1 MKNQLILENFLEVL
15 ASEKGLAVNT
25 RISYKND
32 ILQFLV
38 FLEKN
43 KKKISEI
50 TRIDIEKFT
59 SKFTTQG
66 LEKSTIS
73 RKMSAL
79 SHFFIFLLE
88 ENIIKSNPIHELDLP
103 KQIKKLPKILSVDQV
118 EKLIKSS
125 REDQSINGIRL
136 NTMIE
141 ILYATGIRV
150 SELVEMK
157 LSATYAEKN
166 FLLIQGKG
174 NKERLVPISKNTE
187 DRIKDYLKIRNEF
200 INNDTESKWL
210 FPSKQSSKGH
220 ITRQR
225 FNQLLQTL
233 CERVNLNNIRIS
245 PHKLR
250 HAFATHLLANGVD
263 LRSLQQMLGH
273 ADISTTQIYTH
284 VLKDRLKKL
293 VSDNHPLSKIEIN

>member
-1 MKNQLILENFLEVL
+1 MNNYLILENFLEVL

-43 KKKISEI
+43 KKKINEI
-50 TRIDIEKFT
+50 TSIDIEKFT

-88 ENIIKSNPIHELDLP
+88 ENMIKRNPINELDLP

-125 REDQSINGIRL
+125 REDKSINGIRL

-166 FLLIQGKG
+166 FLLVQGKG
-174 NKERLVPISKNTE
+174 NKERLVPISENTE
-187 DRIKDYLKIRNEF
+187 EKIKDYLKIRNEY

-225 FNQLLQTL
+225 FNQLLQIL

>member
-1 MKNQLILENFLEVL
+1 
-15 ASEKGLAVNT
+15 
-25 RISYKND
+25 
-32 ILQFLV
+32 
-38 FLEKN
+38 
-43 KKKISEI
+43 
-50 TRIDIEKFT
+50 
-59 SKFTTQG
+59 
-66 LEKSTIS
+66 
-73 RKMSAL
+73 MSAL

-88 ENIIKSNPIHELDLP
+88 ENMIKRNPINELDLP

-125 REDQSINGIRL
+125 REDQSVNGIRL

-141 ILYATGIRV
+141 ILYATGIRI

-166 FLLIQGKG
+166 FLLVQGKG
-174 NKERLVPISKNTE
+174 NKERLVPISENTE
-187 DRIKDYLKIRNEF
+187 EKIKDYLKIRNEY

>member
-1 MKNQLILENFLEVL
+1 MNNHLILENFLEVL

-43 KKKISEI
+43 KKKINEI
-50 TRIDIEKFT
+50 TSIDIEKFT

-88 ENIIKSNPIHELDLP
+88 ENMIKRNPINELDLP

-166 FLLIQGKG
+166 FLLVQGKG
-174 NKERLVPISKNTE
+174 NKERLVPISENTE
-187 DRIKDYLKIRNEF
+187 DKNKDFLKIRNKF
-200 INNDTESKWL
+200 LNNDSESKWL

-233 CERVNLNNIRIS
+233 CERVNLNNIKIS

>member
-1 MKNQLILENFLEVL
+1 VNNYLILENFLEVL

-38 FLEKN
+38 FIEKN
-43 KKKISEI
+43 KKKINEI
-50 TRIDIEKFT
+50 TSIDIEKFT

-88 ENIIKSNPIHELDLP
+88 ENMIKKNPINELDLP

-166 FLLIQGKG
+166 FLLVQGKG
-174 NKERLVPISKNTE
+174 NKERLVPISENTE
-187 DRIKDYLKIRNEF
+187 EKIKDYLKIRNEY

-225 FNQLLQTL
+225 FNQLLQIL

>member
-1 MKNQLILENFLEVL
+1 MNNQLILENFLEVL

-43 KKKISEI
+43 KKKINEI
-50 TRIDIEKFT
+50 TPIDIEKFT

-73 RKMSAL
+73 RKMSSL
-79 SHFFIFLLE
+79 SHFFIFLLD

-103 KQIKKLPKILSVDQV
+103 KQTKKLPKILSVDQV

-125 REDQSINGIRL
+125 REDQSVNGIRL

-174 NKERLVPISKNTE
+174 NKERLVPISENTE
-187 DRIKDYLKIRNEF
+187 DKIKDYLKIRNEF

>member
-1 MKNQLILENFLEVL
+1 MNNQLILENFLEVL

-43 KKKISEI
+43 KKKINEI
-50 TRIDIEKFT
+50 TPIDIEKFT

-103 KQIKKLPKILSVDQV
+103 KQIKKLPKILSVEQV

-125 REDQSINGIRL
+125 REDQSVNGIRL

-141 ILYATGIRV
+141 ILYATGIRI

-174 NKERLVPISKNTE
+174 NKERLVPISENTE
-187 DRIKDYLKIRNEF
+187 DKIKDYLKIRNEF
-200 INNDTESKWL
+200 INNDTDSKWL

>member
-1 MKNQLILENFLEVL
+1 MNNYLILENFLEVL

-43 KKKISEI
+43 KKKINEI
-50 TRIDIEKFT
+50 TSIDIEKFT
-59 SKFTTQG
+59 SKFTSQG

-88 ENIIKSNPIHELDLP
+88 ENMIKRNPINELDLP

-125 REDQSINGIRL
+125 REDQSRNGIRL

-166 FLLIQGKG
+166 FLLVQGKG
-174 NKERLVPISKNTE
+174 NKERLVPISENTE
-187 DRIKDYLKIRNEF
+187 EKIKDYLKIRNEY

-233 CERVNLNNIRIS
+233 CERVNLNNIKIS

>member
-1 MKNQLILENFLEVL
+1 MNNYLILENFLEVL
-15 ASEKGLAVNT
+15 ASEKGLALNT

-43 KKKISEI
+43 KKKINEI
-50 TRIDIEKFT
+50 TSIDIEKFT

-88 ENIIKSNPIHELDLP
+88 ENMIKRNPINELDLP

-166 FLLIQGKG
+166 FLLVQGKG
-174 NKERLVPISKNTE
+174 NKERLVPISENTE
-187 DRIKDYLKIRNEF
+187 DKIKDFLKIRNKF
-200 INNDTESKWL
+200 LNNDSESKWL

-233 CERVNLNNIRIS
+233 CERVNLNNIKIS

>member
-1 MKNQLILENFLEVL
+1 MNNYLILENFLEVL

-25 RISYKND
+25 RISYRND

-43 KKKISEI
+43 KKKINEI
-50 TRIDIEKFT
+50 TSIDIEKFT

-79 SHFFIFLLE
+79 NHFFIFLLE
-88 ENIIKSNPIHELDLP
+88 ENMIKRNPINELDLP

-166 FLLIQGKG
+166 FLLVQGKG
-174 NKERLVPISKNTE
+174 NKERLVPISENTE
-187 DRIKDYLKIRNEF
+187 EKIKDYLKIRNEY

>member
-1 MKNQLILENFLEVL
+1 MNNYLILENFLEVL

-43 KKKISEI
+43 KKKINEI
-50 TRIDIEKFT
+50 TSIDIEKFT

-88 ENIIKSNPIHELDLP
+88 ENMIKRNPINELDLP

-166 FLLIQGKG
+166 FLLVQGKG
-174 NKERLVPISKNTE
+174 NKERLVPISENTE
-187 DRIKDYLKIRNEF
+187 GKIKDFLKIRNKF
-200 INNDTESKWL
+200 LNNDSESKWL

-233 CERVNLNNIRIS
+233 CERVNLNNIKIS

>member
-1 MKNQLILENFLEVL
+1 MNNQLILENFLEVL

-43 KKKISEI
+43 KKKINEI
-50 TRIDIEKFT
+50 TPIDIEKFT

-103 KQIKKLPKILSVDQV
+103 KQIKKLPKILSVEQV

-125 REDQSINGIRL
+125 REDQSVNGIRL

-141 ILYATGIRV
+141 ILYATGIRI

-174 NKERLVPISKNTE
+174 NKERLVPISENTE
-187 DRIKDYLKIRNEF
+187 DKIKDYLKIRNEF
-200 INNDTESKWL
+200 INNDTDSKWL

-233 CERVNLNNIRIS
+233 CERVSLNNIRIS

-250 HAFATHLLANGVD
+250 HAFATHLLANGLD

>member
-1 MKNQLILENFLEVL
+1 M
-15 ASEKGLAVNT
+15 AVNT

-32 ILQFLV
+32 ILQFLD

-43 KKKISEI
+43 KKKINEI
-50 TRIDIEKFT
+50 ASIDIEKFI

-88 ENIIKSNPIHELDLP
+88 ENMIKRNPINELDLP

-166 FLLIQGKG
+166 FLLVQGKG
-174 NKERLVPISKNTE
+174 NKERLVPISENTE
-187 DRIKDYLKIRNEF
+187 EKIKDYLKIRNKYV
-200 INNDTESKWL
+200 NNDTESKWL

-273 ADISTTQIYTH
+273 SDISTTQIYTH

>member
-1 MKNQLILENFLEVL
+1 MNNQLILENFLEVL

-25 RISYKND
+25 SISYKND
-32 ILQFLV
+32 NLQLLV
-38 FLEKN
+38 FLEK
-43 KKKISEI
+43 KKINEI
-50 TRIDIEKFT
+50 TSIDIEKFT

-125 REDQSINGIRL
+125 REDQSVNGIRL

-141 ILYATGIRV
+141 ILYATGIRI

-166 FLLIQGKG
+166 FLLVQGKG
-174 NKERLVPISKNTE
+174 NKERLVPISENTE
-187 DRIKDYLKIRNEF
+187 EKIKDYLKIRNEY

>member
-1 MKNQLILENFLEVL
+1 MNNQLILENFLEVL

-43 KKKISEI
+43 KKKINEI
-50 TRIDIEKFT
+50 TPIDIEKFT

-166 FLLIQGKG
+166 FLLVQGKG
-174 NKERLVPISKNTE
+174 NKERLVPISENTE
-187 DRIKDYLKIRNEF
+187 DKIKDYLKIRNKF
-200 INNDTESKWL
+200 LNNDSESKWL

>member
-1 MKNQLILENFLEVL
+1 MNNQLILENFLEVL

-43 KKKISEI
+43 KKKINEI
-50 TRIDIEKFT
+50 TPIDIEKFT

-125 REDQSINGIRL
+125 REDQSVNGIRL

-174 NKERLVPISKNTE
+174 NKERLVPISENTE
-187 DRIKDYLKIRNEF
+187 DKIKDYLKIRNEF
-200 INNDTESKWL
+200 INNDTDSKWL

-233 CERVNLNNIRIS
+233 CERVNLNNIKIS

>member
-1 MKNQLILENFLEVL
+1 MNNHLILENFLEVL

-43 KKKISEI
+43 KKKINEI
-50 TRIDIEKFT
+50 TSIDIEKFT

-88 ENIIKSNPIHELDLP
+88 ENMIKRNPINELDLP

-166 FLLIQGKG
+166 FLLVQGKG
-174 NKERLVPISKNTE
+174 NKERLVPISENTE
-187 DRIKDYLKIRNEF
+187 DKIKDFLKIRNKF
-200 INNDTESKWL
+200 LNNDSESKWL

-233 CERVNLNNIRIS
+233 CERVNLNNIKIS

>member
-1 MKNQLILENFLEVL
+1 MNNHLILENFLEVL

-43 KKKISEI
+43 KKKINEI
-50 TRIDIEKFT
+50 TSIDIEKFT

-88 ENIIKSNPIHELDLP
+88 ENMIKRNPINELDLP

-174 NKERLVPISKNTE
+174 NKERLVPISENTE
-187 DRIKDYLKIRNEF
+187 DKIKDYLKIRNEF

>member
-1 MKNQLILENFLEVL
+1 MNNHLILENFLEVL

-32 ILQFLV
+32 IFQFLV
-38 FLEKN
+38 FIEKN
-43 KKKISEI
+43 KKKINEVTSF
-50 TRIDIEKFT
+50 DIEKFT
-59 SKFTTQG
+59 SRFSNQG
-66 LEKSTIS
+66 IEKSTIS

-88 ENIIKSNPIHELDLP
+88 ENIIESNPIHELDLP

-174 NKERLVPISKNTE
+174 NKERLVPISENTE
-187 DRIKDYLKIRNEF
+187 DKIKDYLKIRKEF
-200 INNDTESKWL
+200 IDNDTESKWL

>member
-1 MKNQLILENFLEVL
+1 MNNQLILENFLEVL

-43 KKKISEI
+43 KKKINEI
-50 TRIDIEKFT
+50 TPIDIEKFT

-125 REDQSINGIRL
+125 REDQSVNGIRL

-174 NKERLVPISKNTE
+174 NKERLVPISENTE
-187 DRIKDYLKIRNEF
+187 DKIKDYLKIRNEF
-200 INNDTESKWL
+200 INNDTDSKWL

>member
-1 MKNQLILENFLEVL
+1 MNNQLILENFLEVL

-43 KKKISEI
+43 KKKINEI
-50 TRIDIEKFT
+50 TSVDIEKFT
-59 SKFTTQG
+59 SKFSTQG

-73 RKMSAL
+73 RKMSSL
-79 SHFFIFLLE
+79 SHFFIFLLD
-88 ENIIKSNPIHELDLP
+88 ENIVKSNPIHELDLP

-166 FLLIQGKG
+166 FLLVQGKG
-174 NKERLVPISKNTE
+174 NKERLVPISENTE
-187 DRIKDYLKIRNEF
+187 DKIKDFLKIRNKF
-200 INNDTESKWL
+200 LNNDSESKWL

-233 CERVNLNNIRIS
+233 CERVNLNNIKIS

>member
-1 MKNQLILENFLEVL
+1 VNNHLILENFLEVL
-15 ASEKGLAVNT
+15 ASEKGLAINT

-38 FLEKN
+38 FLEKS
-43 KKKISEI
+43 KKKINEI
-50 TRIDIEKFT
+50 TSIDIEKFIL
-59 SKFTTQG
+59 KFTKQG

-73 RKMSAL
+73 RKMSAI

-88 ENIIKSNPIHELDLP
+88 ENMIKSNPINELDLP
-103 KQIKKLPKILSVDQV
+103 KQIKKLPKILSIDQV
-118 EKLIKSS
+118 DKLIKSS
-125 REDQSINGIRL
+125 HQDQSINGIRL

-141 ILYATGIRV
+141 ILYATGIRI

-166 FLLIQGKG
+166 FLLVQGKG
-174 NKERLVPISKNTE
+174 NKERLVPISENTE
-187 DRIKDYLKIRNEF
+187 NKIKDYLKVRNKF
-200 INNDTESKWL
+200 LNNDTESKWL

-250 HAFATHLLANGVD
+250 HAFATHLLANGAD

-284 VLKDRLKKL
+284 VLKDRLRKL

>member
-1 MKNQLILENFLEVL
+1 MKDYLILDNFIEVL

-25 RISYKND
+25 RISYRND
-32 ILQFLV
+32 ILQL
-38 FLEKN
+38 LNYLKKNEKN
-43 KKKISEI
+43 LRNINSN
-50 TRIDIEKFT
+50 DIEKFI
-59 SKFTTQG
+59 SKFKKQG
-66 LEKSTIS
+66 FEKVTIS
-73 RKMSAL
+73 RKLSAL
-79 SHFFIFLLE
+79 SHFFIFLEE
-88 ENIIKSNPIHELDLP
+88 ENIINQNPINELDLP
-103 KQIKKLPKILSVDQV
+103 KQVKKLPQILSIEQVD
-118 EKLIKSS
+118 KLINLS
-125 REDQSINGIRL
+125 REDRSVNGVRL

-141 ILYATGIRV
+141 ILYATGIRI

-157 LSATYAEKN
+157 LSATVSEKN

-174 NKERLVPISKNTE
+174 NKERLVPISENTE
-187 DRIKDYLKIRNEF
+187 KNIKKYLKIRNSF
-200 INNDTESKWL
+200 LLKDKESKWL
-210 FPSKQSSKGH
+210 FPSKQSSRGH

-225 FNQLLQTL
+225 LNQLLQDL
-233 CERVNLNNIRIS
+233 RAKAELSNIRIS

-250 HAFATHLLANGVD
+250 HAFATHLLANGAD

>member
-1 MKNQLILENFLEVL
+1 MNNQLILENFLEVL

-43 KKKISEI
+43 KKKINEI
-50 TRIDIEKFT
+50 SPIDIEKFT

-125 REDQSINGIRL
+125 REDQSVNGIRL

-141 ILYATGIRV
+141 ILYATGIRI

-174 NKERLVPISKNTE
+174 NKERLVPISENTE
-187 DRIKDYLKIRNEF
+187 DKIKDYLKIRNEF
-200 INNDTESKWL
+200 INNDTDSKWL

>member
-1 MKNQLILENFLEVL
+1 MNNHLILENFLEVL

-43 KKKISEI
+43 KKKINEI
-50 TRIDIEKFT
+50 TPIDIEKFT

-166 FLLIQGKG
+166 FLLVQGKG
-174 NKERLVPISKNTE
+174 NKERLVPISENTE
-187 DRIKDYLKIRNEF
+187 DKIKDYLKIRNEF

>member
-1 MKNQLILENFLEVL
+1 MNNQLILENFLEVL

-43 KKKISEI
+43 KKKINEI
-50 TRIDIEKFT
+50 TPIDIEKFT

-73 RKMSAL
+73 RKMSSL
-79 SHFFIFLLE
+79 SHFFIFLLD

-118 EKLIKSS
+118 EKLITSS
-125 REDQSINGIRL
+125 REDQSVNGIRF

-174 NKERLVPISKNTE
+174 NKERLVPISENTE
-187 DRIKDYLKIRNEF
+187 DNIKDYLKIRNEF

>member
-1 MKNQLILENFLEVL
+1 MNNHLILENFLEVL

-38 FLEKN
+38 FSEKN
-43 KKKISEI
+43 KKKINEI
-50 TRIDIEKFT
+50 TSIDIEKFT

-79 SHFFIFLLE
+79 NHFFIFLLE
-88 ENIIKSNPIHELDLP
+88 ENVIKRNPINELDLP

-166 FLLIQGKG
+166 FLLVQGKG
-174 NKERLVPISKNTE
+174 NKERLVPISENTE
-187 DRIKDYLKIRNEF
+187 GKIKDFLKIRNKF
-200 INNDTESKWL
+200 LNNDSESKWL

-233 CERVNLNNIRIS
+233 CERVNLNNIKIS

>member
-1 MKNQLILENFLEVL
+1 VNNYLILENFLEVL
-15 ASEKGLAVNT
+15 ASEKGLALNT

-43 KKKISEI
+43 KKKINEI
-50 TRIDIEKFT
+50 TSIDIEKFT

-88 ENIIKSNPIHELDLP
+88 ENMIKRNPINELDLP
-103 KQIKKLPKILSVDQV
+103 KQVKKLPKILSVDQV

>member
-1 MKNQLILENFLEVL
+1 MNNYLILENFLEVL

-43 KKKISEI
+43 KKKINEI
-50 TRIDIEKFT
+50 TPIDIEKFT

-125 REDQSINGIRL
+125 REDQSVNGIRL

-141 ILYATGIRV
+141 ILYATGIRI

-174 NKERLVPISKNTE
+174 NKERLVPISENTE
-187 DRIKDYLKIRNEF
+187 DKIKDYLKIRNEF
-200 INNDTESKWL
+200 INNDTDSKWL

>member
-1 MKNQLILENFLEVL
+1 MNNQLILENFLEVL

-43 KKKISEI
+43 KKKINEI
-50 TRIDIEKFT
+50 MPIDIEKFT

-125 REDQSINGIRL
+125 REDQSVNGIRL

-166 FLLIQGKG
+166 FLLVQGKG
-174 NKERLVPISKNTE
+174 NKERLVPISENTE
-187 DRIKDYLKIRNEF
+187 DKIKDFLKIRNKF
-200 INNDTESKWL
+200 LNNDSESKWL

-233 CERVNLNNIRIS
+233 CERVNLNNIKIS

>member
-32 ILQFLV
+32 IFQFLV
-38 FLEKN
+38 FIEKN
-43 KKKISEI
+43 KKKMNEI
-50 TRIDIEKFT
+50 TPSDIEKFT

-73 RKMSAL
+73 RKMSSL

-125 REDQSINGIRL
+125 REDQSISGIRL

-141 ILYATGIRV
+141 ILYATGIRI

-166 FLLIQGKG
+166 FLLVQGKG
-174 NKERLVPISKNTE
+174 NKERLVPISENTE
-187 DRIKDYLKIRNEF
+187 DKIKDYLKIRKEF
-200 INNDTESKWL
+200 VNNDTESKWL

-225 FNQLLQTL
+225 FNQLLY
-233 CERVNLNNIRIS
+233 V
-245 PHKLR
+245 
-250 HAFATHLLANGVD
+250 
-263 LRSLQQMLGH
+263 
-273 ADISTTQIYTH
+273 
-284 VLKDRLKKL
+284 KK
-293 VSDNHPLSKIEIN
+293 SI

>member
-1 MKNQLILENFLEVL
+1 VNNQLILENFLEVL

-43 KKKISEI
+43 KKKINQI
-50 TRIDIEKFT
+50 TPIDIEKYT

-73 RKMSAL
+73 RKMSSL
-79 SHFFIFLLE
+79 SHFFIFLLD

-125 REDQSINGIRL
+125 REDQSVNGIRL

-174 NKERLVPISKNTE
+174 NKERLVPISENTE
-187 DRIKDYLKIRNEF
+187 DKIKDYLKIRNEF

>member
-1 MKNQLILENFLEVL
+1 VKNQLILENFLEVL

-50 TRIDIEKFT
+50 TPIDIEKFT

>member
-1 MKNQLILENFLEVL
+1 MNNQLILENFLEVL

-43 KKKISEI
+43 KKKINEI
-50 TRIDIEKFT
+50 KPFDIEKFI

-125 REDQSINGIRL
+125 REDQSVNGIRL

-174 NKERLVPISKNTE
+174 NKERLVPISENTE
-187 DRIKDYLKIRNEF
+187 DKIKDYLKIRNEF

-250 HAFATHLLANGVD
+250 HAFATHLLTNGVD

>member
-1 MKNQLILENFLEVL
+1 VKNQLILENFLEVL

-43 KKKISEI
+43 KKII
-50 TRIDIEKFT
+50 NLVTPIDIEKFT

-118 EKLIKSS
+118 EKLINSS
-125 REDQSINGIRL
+125 REDQSVNGIRL

>member
-1 MKNQLILENFLEVL
+1 MNNHLILENFLEVL

-43 KKKISEI
+43 KKKINEI
-50 TRIDIEKFT
+50 TSTDIEKFT

-88 ENIIKSNPIHELDLP
+88 ENMIKRNPINELDLP

-166 FLLIQGKG
+166 FLLVQGKG
-174 NKERLVPISKNTE
+174 NKERLVPISENTE
-187 DRIKDYLKIRNEF
+187 DKIKDFLKIRNKF
-200 INNDTESKWL
+200 LNNDSESKWL

-233 CERVNLNNIRIS
+233 CERVNLNNIKIS